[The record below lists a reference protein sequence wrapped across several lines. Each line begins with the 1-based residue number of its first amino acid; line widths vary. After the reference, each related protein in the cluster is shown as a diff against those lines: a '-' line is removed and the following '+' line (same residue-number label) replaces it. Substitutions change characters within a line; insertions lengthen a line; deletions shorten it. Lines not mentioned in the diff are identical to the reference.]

1 MSTIWQFRRL
11 SRTEGSHLVPLCL
24 RGCMV
29 VSICVGVSELSLS
42 GTCFFFFFFFLS
54 LPARVL
60 DSVLGFPVL
69 IAPGPGGA
77 QEGCAVLEGQNDL
90 SVLSPW

>member
-1 MSTIWQFRRL
+1 
-11 SRTEGSHLVPLCL
+11 
-24 RGCMV
+24 MV

-42 GTCFFFFFFFLS
+42 GTCFFFFLS